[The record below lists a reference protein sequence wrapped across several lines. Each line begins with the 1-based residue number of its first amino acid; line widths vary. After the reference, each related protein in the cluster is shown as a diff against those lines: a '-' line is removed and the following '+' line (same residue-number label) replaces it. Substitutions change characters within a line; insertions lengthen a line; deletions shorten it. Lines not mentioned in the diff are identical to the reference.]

1 MSTSKQKGCPV
12 CGFVTDKPQFVYCPN
27 CEDGQVKLVDLG
39 SDFSMLSEKE
49 ELEEIQNKQLGNNSE
64 RSTIHKKDM
73 GANTALGTGNAISG
87 GIHNNTNVN
96 DESVTTI
103 NIHKTTISKSAAE
116 ILVESRKVYR
126 SRCKDLYY
134 DGYIT
139 DDGSKELEELRCSL
153 DLDST
158 IASAIRD
165 EVKAL
170 SVKVRTELPMAGKI
184 KLENLQIAISQNNTE
199 VITNIVPELKGWMER
214 VRSNELCSTYYQL
227 NAILY
232 PAKYIKDLLT
242 NTTEDYW
249 KTYWSYIAYELQ
261 GLNAKAEA
269 SLAELTAWDSFY
281 PQQNQ
286 VLLLVIGYLMNNDT
300 ISARLAYSKLTAGI
314 SKELA
319 TLKNAIAELLETDY
333 SSKHIVSMSGGAT
346 FYARNLFP
354 KFIEL
359 IEIRIKENK
368 ALEIEEEATQQMILN
383 QIRYQKESLLQ
394 RFQEIG
400 QIEKACQE
408 TGVAYHTFNI
418 WLDEDAIFASSYKEL
433 VSCIEI
439 KKSEDAE
446 KERKQREREIATR
459 EKKSNFKTLFEQNRC
474 NLLKT
479 CSEVSVSSTDYLEW
493 RKTDATF
500 NDDIEYIIRKNHE
513 IIEEEK
519 KQKRKEIYRKIRPFV
534 LAIIILGIIAFSIN
548 LYLTNNKDKA
558 KLELA
563 QTYKSKK
570 TDYHAT
576 YKLIDSSPDGLEA
589 LSKAY
594 GIVKDMQQLENSK
607 YFVNPKESSKLIDE
621 LQQKTDELLDIFKKR
636 VTLPEESGGNDIIW
650 EDGREGVKKIKE
662 LQKSLSL

>member
-1 MSTSKQKGCPV
+1 MSPSKQKRCPI
-12 CGFVTDKPQFVYCPN
+12 CGFVTDMPQFVYCPN
-27 CEDGQVKLVDLG
+27 CEDGQVKLVELEF
-39 SDFSMLSEKE
+39 DFSMPSEKE
-49 ELEEIQNKQLGNNSE
+49 ELEEIQNKQVSNNSE
-64 RSTIHKKDM
+64 KSTIQKKDI

-87 GIHNNTNVN
+87 GIHNNTSVN

-103 NIHKTTISKSAAE
+103 NIHKTTINKSAAE

-126 SRCKDLYY
+126 SRCRDLYY

-139 DDGSKELEELRCSL
+139 DDGLKEIEELRYSL
-153 DLDST
+153 DLDPT

-170 SVKVRTELPMAGKI
+170 SVKVRTELPLAGRI

-199 VITNIVPELKGWMER
+199 IITNIVPELKGWMER
-214 VRSNELCSTYYQL
+214 VRSNELSSTYYQL

-261 GLNAKAEA
+261 GLNAKAET

-300 ISARLAYSKLTAGI
+300 ISARLAYSKLTVGI
-314 SKELA
+314 SKELI
-319 TLKNAIAELLETDY
+319 TVRNAIAELLETDY
-333 SSKHIVSMSGGAT
+333 SSKHIVSMSGGTT

-354 KFIEL
+354 KFIES
-359 IEIRIKENK
+359 IEIKIKENK
-368 ALEIEEEATQQMILN
+368 AKEIEEEVIQQRIQN
-383 QIRYQKESLLQ
+383 QIRYQKEFLLQ
-394 RFQEIG
+394 SFQEIG

-418 WLDEDAIFASSYKEL
+418 WLEEDTIFASSYKEL
-433 VSCIEI
+433 VHCIEI
-439 KKSEDAE
+439 KKNEDVE
-446 KERKQREREIATR
+446 KEREQREREIATR

-479 CSEVSVSSTDYLEW
+479 CSEMSISSIDYQEW
-493 RKTDATF
+493 RRTDAVF
-500 NDDIEYIIRKNHE
+500 NDDIEYIIRKNQE
-513 IIEEEK
+513 IIEGQK

-534 LAIIILGIIAFSIN
+534 LAIMVLGIIAFGIN
-548 LYLTNNKDKA
+548 LYLTNKEDKA
-558 KLELA
+558 KIELT
-563 QTYKSKK
+563 QIYKGKK
-570 TDYHAT
+570 TDFYAT
-576 YKLIDSSPDGLEA
+576 YKLIDSSPNGLDA

-594 GIVKDMQQLENSK
+594 SIVKDMQQLECSE
-607 YFVNPKESSKLIDE
+607 YFADTKESSKLIDE
-621 LQQKTDELLDIFKKR
+621 LQQKSDELLDIFKKR
-636 VTLPEESGGNDIIW
+636 VTLSEESGGNEIIW
-650 EDGREGVKKIKE
+650 EDGRKGVEKIKE

>member
-1 MSTSKQKGCPV
+1 MSTSKQKRCPI

-27 CEDGQVKLVDLG
+27 CEDGQVKLVELG
-39 SDFSMLSEKE
+39 FDFSMPSEKE
-49 ELEEIQNKQLGNNSE
+49 ELEEIQNKQLGDNSE
-64 RSTIHKKDM
+64 NSTMQKKVI

-87 GIHNNTNVN
+87 GIHNNTSVN

-103 NIHKTTISKSAAE
+103 NVHKTTINKSVAE

-139 DDGSKELEELRCSL
+139 DDGLKELEELRCSL
-153 DLDST
+153 DLDPT

-170 SVKVRTELPMAGKI
+170 SIKIRTELPLAGKV

-214 VRSNELCSTYYQL
+214 VRSNELCYIYYQL

-242 NTTEDYW
+242 NTSEDYW

-261 GLNAKAEA
+261 GLNAKAET

-286 VLLLVIGYLMNNDT
+286 VLLLVIGYLMSNDT
-300 ISARLAYSKLTAGI
+300 ISARLAYSKLTVGV

-319 TLKNAIAELLETDY
+319 TVRNAIAELLEADY
-333 SSKHIVSMSGGAT
+333 SSKHIVSMSGGTT

-354 KFIEL
+354 KIIES

-368 ALEIEEEATQQMILN
+368 AQEIEEEATQQRIQN

-408 TGVAYHTFNI
+408 MGVAYHTFNI
-418 WLDEDAIFASSYKEL
+418 WLEEDAIFASSYREL
-433 VSCIEI
+433 LHCIEI
-439 KKSEDAE
+439 KRNENAE

-479 CSEVSVSSTDYLEW
+479 CFEVSISSTDYQEW
-493 RKTDATF
+493 RKTDAAF
-500 NDDIEYIIRKNHE
+500 NNDIEYIIRKNQE
-513 IIEEEK
+513 IIEEQK
-519 KQKRKEIYRKIRPFV
+519 KQKRKEIYRKIQPFV
-534 LAIIILGIIAFSIN
+534 FAIIVLGIIAFSIN
-548 LYLTNNKDKA
+548 LYLTNKEDKA
-558 KLELA
+558 KIELT
-563 QTYKSKK
+563 QIYKSKT
-570 TDYHAT
+570 TDFNAT
-576 YKLIDSSPDGLEA
+576 YKLIDSSPDGLDA

-594 GIVKDMQQLENSK
+594 GIVKDIRQLENSE
-607 YFVNPKESSKLIDE
+607 YFVNTKESSKLIDK
-621 LQQKTDELLDIFKKR
+621 LQQKSDDLLDIFKKR
-636 VTLPEESGGNDIIW
+636 VTLPEESGGNEIIW
-650 EDGREGVKKIKE
+650 EDGRKGVEKIRK